1 MERRH
6 SSNGTRALTTDGGEV
21 KSMVGA
27 EFEVFLNFRGL
38 DTRQNFAD
46 CLYHSMDG
54 AGIRVFRDE
63 EEIKRGETIGGELER
78 VIKSSTICMPIFSRN
93 YASNPDD
100 VKLKTGLYLDALHK
114 HEQKFGCAVA
124 HRWKEALREVAHIK
138 GWDLK
143 EKGQGELIRLI
154 VAELLIKLNK
164 RYKNLPDHLVG
175 I

>member
-78 VIKSSTICMPIFSRN
+78 VIKSSTI
-93 YASNPDD
+93 YPDD